1 MAHPRGNVDFLWFF
15 IFLFRKQARFEPEQ
29 VRPASISTVL
39 HSPELL
45 FEPELA

>member
-1 MAHPRGNVDFLWFF
+1 MAHPRGNVVFCVF

-29 VRPASISTVL
+29 VRPASISTGL

>member
-1 MAHPRGNVDFLWFF
+1 MAHPRGNVVFCVF
-15 IFLFRKQARFEPEQ
+15 IIRFRKQARFEPEQ